1 MSCDEMDEWN
11 EIDEQ
16 IQEVVEEVK
25 AADPIAPISI
35 PEVKAEIDAES
46 HRMIDLQKLVSGKPN
61 LKKVEMA
68 RILKEAAKRVLE
80 RYRSRINHSLPSHL
94 IRWGRKNNSS

>member
-1 MSCDEMDEWN
+1 MSCDEMMEWE

-46 HRMIDLQKLVSGKPN
+46 HRMIDL
-61 LKKVEMA
+61 
-68 RILKEAAKRVLE
+68 
-80 RYRSRINHSLPSHL
+80 
-94 IRWGRKNNSS
+94 

>member
-1 MSCDEMDEWN
+1 MCCDEMNEWN

-16 IQEVVEEVK
+16 IQEVIEEVK
-25 AADPIAPISI
+25 AADPIALISV
-35 PEVKAEIDAES
+35 PEVKTEIDAES

-68 RILKEAAKRVLE
+68 RILKEAAKRVLG
-80 RYRSRINHSLPSHL
+80 RHKSRINHSLPSHL
-94 IRWGRKNNSS
+94 IRWERKNNSS